1 MVTEVPSRLRRREI
15 RDDDLVGVV
24 DMLVRGF
31 PARSRGY
38 WEKGLGRMKAMPKP
52 DGCPR
57 YGFLLDDGQRPVGV
71 SLMLF
76 ATDLDGHIRCNLS
89 SWTVDPAFRM
99 QAPLL
104 IASAL
109 KQRHVTFTN
118 ISPAP
123 HTWATIEAQGFEVY
137 SEGKSLVFP
146 SLSRSE
152 EPARILADPAVWR
165 DLPEAKLLDDHAGF
179 GCSSLAIVSG
189 GELYPLV
196 LAPARARGGRWPL
209 PLMQIVY
216 CRDMADLSRFAGAI
230 GRWMM
235 LRGFVGLILD
245 GEPSAGLR
253 GLHRVRR
260 ARRYVK
266 GPHPPR
272 VGDLSYTERVI
283 FGP

>member
-38 WEKGLGRMKAMPKP
+38 WEKGFSRMKAMPTQ

-57 YGFLLDDGQRPVGV
+57 YGFLLDDGRRPVGV

-76 ATDLDGHIRCNLS
+76 STDLEGHIRCNLS

-137 SEGKSLVFP
+137 SEGKSIVFP
-146 SLSRSE
+146 SLSRSGHA
-152 EPARILADPAVWR
+152 ARILADPAVWR

-189 GELYPLV
+189 GELHPLV
-196 LAPARARGGRWPL
+196 LAPVRARGGRWPL
-209 PLMQIVY
+209 PLMQLVY
-216 CRDMADLSRFAGAI
+216 CRDMLHLSRFAGAI

-235 LRGFVGLILD
+235 LRGFVGLVLD
-245 GEPSAGLR
+245 GEPPADLK

-272 VGDLSYTERVI
+272 VGDFSYTERVI